1 MKNLFLLFGLM
12 AMLTACH
19 HADPAQETAAV
30 ETTLND
36 FYAAMEDFDY
46 DAVRA
51 LCTTDFSLYETGF
64 DHQDLDGFIES
75 VKSMEGA
82 AFNVVI
88 DIKSTEVAGNMAFSV
103 VNFNAGIAMG
113 NAKMNI
119 EAYETYVFKKVN
131 NKWLMHYCHST
142 HLPDKDDKH
151 LASLHLLKVPEDK
164 SIETL
169 LDAMDKFNQA
179 IAEMGF
185 WDCGYTVM
193 QVVPGSNN
201 EFNYFIKGNWK
212 NQETYDAIHDSEGWK
227 TISDNFPEEASK
239 LMENQ
244 IYLKVVDL

>member
-1 MKNLFLLFGLM
+1 M

-19 HADPAQETAAV
+19 HANPAQEIAAV

-82 AFNVVI
+82 AINVVI
-88 DIKSTEVAGNMAFSV
+88 DIKSTEVSGNMAFSV

-142 HLPDKDDKH
+142 HLPDKDDKN
-151 LASLHLLKVPEDK
+151 LTRPLPKWVSGIVATP
-164 SIETL
+164 
-169 LDAMDKFNQA
+169 
-179 IAEMGF
+179 
-185 WDCGYTVM
+185 
-193 QVVPGSNN
+193 
-201 EFNYFIKGNWK
+201 
-212 NQETYDAIHDSEGWK
+212 
-227 TISDNFPEEASK
+227 
-239 LMENQ
+239 
-244 IYLKVVDL
+244 